1 MRSMTIFFSLWL
13 FLPLASALAQT
24 APLPVDTAFAFSANK
39 TAAGG
44 LELRWEIADGYYLY
58 RDRIAAQ
65 TTDGRTV
72 PMTTPAGEPKDDP
85 YFGRMEVYHRS
96 AEASAEPAAIADL
109 GDAPAVTVS
118 YQGCQDDGI
127 CYRPQTKTFDLAAL
141 SAHPTTP
148 GKAEDALNRLVRGES
163 VWKRPSV
170 SAAGDET
177 SVATANAPA
186 SSAPQAGTPVATTIS
201 NLPQPSAGTP
211 GIAIDRSN
219 RGFVA
224 DLLADGGAAW
234 VVAMFFVLGLG
245 LAFTPC
251 VLPMY
256 PILAGQLSRGGERL
270 SAGRGFVVSATYVGA
285 MAAAFGLLG
294 VAAAWSGQNLQIAL
308 QSKAAILFVSA
319 LFVVLALSMFGLF
332 ELRLPAAWTN
342 AIARKAPGSRGSLS
356 SSAALGFT
364 SALIVGPCVTAPL
377 AGGLLYIAQ
386 TGDVGLGAVALS
398 ALGLG
403 QGIPLIV
410 FGTIGSRAL
419 PKAGRWMVLVTR
431 AFGFAF
437 LGLAIWMMSRILPPT
452 ATLGL
457 WSALLL
463 GAGVF
468 LGALDVLGS
477 EAGVPQRL
485 AKAGGFAAM
494 LYGAILA
501 VGAAAGADDPLRPL
515 ASLATAGPAAPSEK
529 PIFRKVRDSADM
541 AALVRAADRPSLIYT
556 TAEWCVTCKVIER
569 NVFGDPTVRAE
580 LAGFQLLEL
589 DLTEDDPARTALMKE
604 LDVVGPPTMLFVDN
618 QAREVPGSRLIG
630 DITASGFLAAARLAE
645 GS

>member
-1 MRSMTIFFSLWL
+1 MSPIRSTTIILTLWL
-13 FLPLASALAQT
+13 FLPLATALAQT
-24 APLPVDTAFAFSANK
+24 APLPADNAFAFSASK
-39 TAAGG
+39 TPSGG

-65 TTDGRTV
+65 TANGRDV

-96 AEASAEPAAIADL
+96 AEASAEPAAIAD
-109 GDAPAVTVS
+109 ASAVTLS

-127 CYRPQTKTFDLAAL
+127 CYRPQTKTLELAAL
-141 SAHPTTP
+141 SAQQTTP
-148 GKAEDALNRLVRGES
+148 GKAEDALNRLVQGES
-163 VWKRPSV
+163 VWKRSSV
-170 SAAGDET
+170 PAAGDAA
-177 SVATANAPA
+177 SVATVDGADSPGSQAAKTITNV
-186 SSAPQAGTPVATTIS
+186 PQAT
-201 NLPQPSAGTP
+201 AGTP
-211 GIAIDRSN
+211 GITIDRSD
-219 RGFVA
+219 RGLVA
-224 DLLADGGAAW
+224 GLLADGGAAW
-234 VVAMFFVLGLG
+234 VVAMFFILGLG

-319 LFVVLALSMFGLF
+319 IFVVLALSMFGLF

-386 TGDVGLGAVALS
+386 TGNVGLGAIALT

-410 FGTIGSRAL
+410 FGTIGSKAL

-431 AFGFAF
+431 TFGFAF
-437 LGLAIWMMSRILPPT
+437 LGMAIWMMSRILPPT

-477 EAGVPQRL
+477 EAGFPRRL
-485 AKAGGFAAM
+485 AKAGGLAAI

-515 ASLATAGPAAPSEK
+515 ASLVPAGPVAPSQK
-529 PIFRKVRDSADM
+529 PVFRKVRDSADM

-604 LDVVGPPTMLFVDN
+604 LDVVGPPTMLFVDER
-618 QAREVPGSRLIG
+618 AREVPGSRLIG

-645 GS
+645 GR